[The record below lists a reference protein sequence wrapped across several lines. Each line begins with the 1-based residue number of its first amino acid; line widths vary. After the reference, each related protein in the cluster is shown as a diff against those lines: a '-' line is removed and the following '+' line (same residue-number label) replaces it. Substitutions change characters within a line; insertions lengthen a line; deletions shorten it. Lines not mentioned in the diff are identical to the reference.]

1 MIKKIVMEKDPL
13 ACELTTPPRCHCP
26 VSYLV
31 SLEILTTTSTGQCS
45 RSYYCK
51 SEGGRESLADSHCL
65 PELRTRPRSVPT
77 HKSVLLS
84 QVRTLR
90 NTSVKLPDWL
100 HTLEQFLYRSS
111 KQTASGIQNFSR
123 HYSRGQRPIQ
133 LSCEDAYP
141 TVGGKTHLK
150 LLKCVTQT
158 PFKSKLC
165 YKTHKMNFIPLSFK
179 YTLRF
184 C

>member
-1 MIKKIVMEKDPL
+1 MNLPLPHVVTAPSPTSWAWKYWPPL
-13 ACELTTPPRCHCP
+13 AQDSAVDHTTVNQR
-26 VSYLV
+26 
-31 SLEILTTTSTGQCS
+31 
-45 RSYYCK
+45 
-51 SEGGRESLADSHCL
+51 EGESLADSHCL

-77 HKSVLLS
+77 HKSMLLS

-133 LSCEDAYP
+133 LSCEDACP

-165 YKTHKMNFIPLSFK
+165 YKTHKMNFIPLSLK
-179 YTLRF
+179 YTLQF